1 MRLTGTP
8 TDVERGAQL
17 VYDLLG
23 QHKDLAHNVV
33 EVSDSSCQF
42 TPSILD
48 VDAAVSP

>member
-8 TDVERGAQL
+8 ADVERGAQL

-33 EVSDSSCQF
+33 EVSGSSCQS
-42 TPSILD
+42 TCP
-48 VDAAVSP
+48 